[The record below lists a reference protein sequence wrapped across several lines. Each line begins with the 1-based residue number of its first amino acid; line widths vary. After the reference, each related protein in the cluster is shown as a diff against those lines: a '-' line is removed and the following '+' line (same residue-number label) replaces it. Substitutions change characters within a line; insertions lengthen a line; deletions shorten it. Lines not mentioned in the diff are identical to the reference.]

1 MGFTMQMQGRKVVLF
16 ICFGE
21 LLEIE
26 IHPSFTNEMEVS
38 MNTRKFL
45 QLFVLI
51 AVLLAS
57 FASTTY
63 VFAAPAS
70 SGQCGT
76 SVTVVSGDTLRKIAD
91 RCDTTIYALRRA
103 NPEIGLGNLIYP
115 GQVLLLPGT
124 ILGSDGGYLIYIVA
138 RGDTLKGLAAR
149 FGSTVESIMA
159 SNPEIT
165 NPNVIY
171 EGQRLTIYSGPSTPP
186 PTPPPASGQT
196 YYVLAGDTLRKIAA
210 KFNTTVD
217 AILRINPQIINPN
230 IIYVGQ
236 AIAIPTGVSTHVVQK
251 GDTLRIIASKY
262 GTTVDALLALNPGI
276 KNPNLIYVGQ
286 VIRVR

>member
-1 MGFTMQMQGRKVVLF
+1 
-16 ICFGE
+16 
-21 LLEIE
+21 
-26 IHPSFTNEMEVS
+26 
-38 MNTRKFL
+38 MNTKKSL
-45 QLFVLI
+45 QLFILV

-57 FASTTY
+57 FASTSSA
-63 VFAAPAS
+63 FAAS
-70 SGQCGT
+70 CGT

-91 RCDTTIYALRRA
+91 RCDTTISAIRRA

-138 RGDTLKGLAAR
+138 RGDTLKSLAAR

-159 SNPEIT
+159 SNPGIT

-171 EGQRLTIYSGPSTPP
+171 EGQRLTIYSAPSTPP
-186 PTPPPASGQT
+186 PAPPPASGQT
-196 YYVLAGDTLRKIAA
+196 YYVVRGDTLRKIAA

-217 AILRINPQIINPN
+217 AILRVNPQITNPN
-230 IIYVGQ
+230 VIYVGQ
-236 AIAIPTGVSTHVVQK
+236 AIAIPGSPTSHVVQR
-251 GDTLRIIASKY
+251 GDTLRIIANKY
-262 GTTVDALLALNPGI
+262 GTTVDAILALNPNI

-286 VIRVR
+286 VIVVR